1 MIQRIQSIWLLLVS
15 VLGILSLKT
24 STFSGHRIKD
34 IIPKPIVFVSGQ
46 YNLLLIVTTTAVAIV
61 SFIAIFLYK
70 NRKLQLRVTF
80 FSTLI
85 SLLILGLYYWQ
96 SQSFV
101 PEESTYNLT
110 ALIPLSLP
118 ILLLLAARGI
128 WKDEQLV
135 KSADRLR

>member
-15 VLGILSLKT
+15 ILGILSLKT

-34 IIPKPIVFVSGQ
+34 IVPKPVVFVSGQ
-46 YNLLLIVTTTAVAIV
+46 YNLLLIVTTTAVAIA

-70 NRKLQLRVTF
+70 NRRLQLRVTG
-80 FSTLI
+80 FSCLI
-85 SLLILGLYYWQ
+85 SLIILGLYYWQ
-96 SQSFV
+96 SQSFIS
-101 PEESTYNLT
+101 EESTYNLT
-110 ALIPLSLP
+110 ALIPLSVP
-118 ILLLLAARGI
+118 VLLLLAARGI

>member
-1 MIQRIQSIWLLLVS
+1 MIQRIQTIWLLLVS
-15 VLGILSLKT
+15 ILGILSLKT

-34 IIPKPIVFVSGQ
+34 IIPKPIVFVTGQ
-46 YNLLLIVTTTAVAIV
+46 YNLFLIVTTTAVAIA

-70 NRKLQLRVTF
+70 NRKLQIRITGF
-80 FSTLI
+80 TCFI

-96 SQSFV
+96 SQSFI

-110 ALIPLSLP
+110 AIIPLSIP
-118 ILLLLAARGI
+118 VLLLLAARSI